1 MLDQQVTLTTGTLL
15 NLIRRRD
22 GEPHTVLASTP
33 VWQSPEAKRAATDR
47 ANAELAGYGLAGRG
61 GIDRGL
67 LATVQAVARP
77 QVEFYGWITGGHDGK
92 PVNYTLLA
100 GSAGGEGFVLAR
112 NTDHEGVVLVS
123 LRPDQ
128 LMENFIAQIPG
139 LAPGRG
145 RQLSVPRSQV
155 GGTGRTGDGD
165 EGFEIL
171 RSSRPS
177 ESSQEA
183 EELRRVLGL
192 RRLGGGSLY
201 VAARTR
207 AGTRQRVERPLNY
220 IDTTEG
226 RWLTEEIPG
235 SGEPRVALTPA
246 TAQLIAD
253 RLRNAHSR
261 LPV

>member
-1 MLDQQVTLTTGTLL
+1 MLEQQVTLTTGTLL

-33 VWQSPEAKRAATDR
+33 VWESAEAKRAAADR
-47 ANAELAGYGLAGRG
+47 ANAELARYGLAGRG
-61 GIDRGL
+61 GVSRGL
-67 LATVQAVARP
+67 LATVEAITRP
-77 QVEFYGWITGGHDGK
+77 QVEYYGWITGGHDGR
-92 PVNYTLLA
+92 PLNYTVLA

-112 NTDHEGVVLVS
+112 NTDHEAVVLVS
-123 LRPDQ
+123 VRPDE
-128 LMENFIAQIPG
+128 LLENFISQIPAYG
-139 LAPGRG
+139 PGKG
-145 RQLSVPRSQV
+145 RPLSVPRSQV
-155 GGTGRTGDGD
+155 GADGRHARS
-165 EGFEIL
+165 ENFEIM
-171 RSSRPS
+171 RSSHPS
-177 ESSQEA
+177 DDVREA

-192 RRLGGGSLY
+192 HRYGGGTLY

-207 AGTRQRVERPLNY
+207 AGTRQRAERPLTY

-235 SGEPRVALTPA
+235 SGENRVALTPA
-246 TAQLIAD
+246 TARLVTD